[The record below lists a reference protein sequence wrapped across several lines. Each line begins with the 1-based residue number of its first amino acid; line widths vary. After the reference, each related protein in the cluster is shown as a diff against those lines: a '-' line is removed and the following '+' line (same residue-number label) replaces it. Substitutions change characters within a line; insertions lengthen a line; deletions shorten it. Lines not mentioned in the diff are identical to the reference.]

1 MIRDTFE
8 VLLLEGFFFFLLLF
22 KANIARSN
30 TQPGFDF
37 LYSSSVFLSSFTHL
51 IFSP

>member
-8 VLLLEGFFFFLLLF
+8 VLLLEVFLLLF

-30 TQPGFDF
+30 TPPGFDF

-51 IFSP
+51 VFSP

>member
-8 VLLLEGFFFFLLLF
+8 VLLLEGFFLLLF

-51 IFSP
+51 VFPP